1 MHNYCSP
8 FEGDAKVVVSPPQS
22 HHNGGVMLLS
32 LQKQHR
38 IGCDVKLTPMDVS
51 KKQRRTETVRGN
63 LFTVHMQNNNCSVV
77 FIQSVSHIIATV
89 ILTCKFSI
97 TAVFCN
103 VKVSPQ
109 NM

>member
-51 KKQRRTETVRGN
+51 KKQRRGN
-63 LFTVHMQNNNCSVV
+63 LFNKAVQSLSIHCSVV
-77 FIQSVSHIIATV
+77 FIQSVFIS
-89 ILTCKFSI
+89 
-97 TAVFCN
+97 
-103 VKVSPQ
+103 
-109 NM
+109 